1 MFKIENEE
9 ITKDNKVKQ
18 ERYLYSK
25 ILTTTSVLTALA
37 EKLLEIKA
45 PDMLETYRKQGTI
58 NGLSAMYIIE
68 LMLEGLEEEE
78 GQD

>member
-1 MFKIENEE
+1 MSKKH
-9 ITKDNKVKQ
+9 TKADGIVH
-18 ERYLYSK
+18 ERYLYGK
-25 ILTTTSVLTALA
+25 IMMTATVLTALM
-37 EKLLEIKA
+37 EKLLEIRA